1 MALPFVAPPDIP
13 EDRARVLKSAFMAMA
28 MNEAFRADMK
38 KVGIMTSPIDG
49 EAVHALI
56 AKAAKAPDAVQ
67 GEIRQAAGRK
77 MKPRILGGFGSR
89 RLLVLQDECGHW
101 CWTGHAN
108 QGSYRMSD
116 YSLLNIQRSG
126 QIATIELIRI
136 EKHLREQQ
144 GRGKRGGAQRA
155 AEVGRALNELRD
167 DNTVRVIVIT
177 GKDDVFTIPP
187 SSYGHHGSPGSDW
200 DIMSGVTRA
209 VEAMCTI
216 EKPVIAKVNGHAVG
230 FGANLVLACDFIIAR
245 EDAIIAD
252 HHMSCGELI
261 IDGKVAGSA
270 DHCMVTGDG
279 GAVFAPLKMP
289 HEHRQGIPD
298 AGAALHRQGARRH
311 GRRQLRRSGGRARR
325 QDRRNRSTPPQ
336 A

>member
-1 MALPFVAPPDIP
+1 
-13 EDRARVLKSAFMAMA
+13 
-28 MNEAFRADMK
+28 
-38 KVGIMTSPIDG
+38 
-49 EAVHALI
+49 
-56 AKAAKAPDAVQ
+56 
-67 GEIRQAAGRK
+67 
-77 MKPRILGGFGSR
+77 
-89 RLLVLQDECGHW
+89 
-101 CWTGHAN
+101 
-108 QGSYRMSD
+108 MSD
-116 YSLLNIQRSG
+116 YSLLSIERSG

-167 DNTVRVIVIT
+167 DNSVRVIVIT
-177 GKDDVFTIPP
+177 GRDDVFTIPP
-187 SSYGHHGSPGSDW
+187 STYGHHGSPGSDW

-230 FGANLVLACDFIIAR
+230 FGANLVLACDFIVAR

-261 IDGKVAGSA
+261 IDGKIAGSA
-270 DHCMVTGDG
+270 EHCMVTGDG

-289 HEHRQGIPD
+289 MNIAKEYLMLARPFTAKELATMGVVNYAVPAAELD
-298 AGAALHRQGARRH
+298 AKTDEIAQRLLKRNAYALALTKRVLNKQLMESFSRVHDAALGYEFLNFYMQ
-311 GRRQLRRSGGRARR
+311 
-325 QDRRNRSTPPQ
+325 TPQ
-336 A
+336 AKELGQGRGEGTL

>member
-1 MALPFVAPPDIP
+1 
-13 EDRARVLKSAFMAMA
+13 
-28 MNEAFRADMK
+28 
-38 KVGIMTSPIDG
+38 
-49 EAVHALI
+49 
-56 AKAAKAPDAVQ
+56 
-67 GEIRQAAGRK
+67 
-77 MKPRILGGFGSR
+77 
-89 RLLVLQDECGHW
+89 
-101 CWTGHAN
+101 
-108 QGSYRMSD
+108 MSD
-116 YSLLNIQRSG
+116 YSLLNIRRDG

-144 GRGKRGGAQRA
+144 NKGQRGGAQRA

-167 DNTVRVIVIT
+167 DNTVRVIVVT

-289 HEHRQGIPD
+289 MNIAKEYLMLARPFTAKELAAMGVVNYAVPAAELD
-298 AGAALHRQGARRH
+298 AKTDEIAQRLLKRNAYALALTKRVLNKQMME
-311 GRRQLRRSGGRARR
+311 SF
-325 QDRRNRSTPPQ
+325 NRVHDASLGYEFLNFYMQTPQ
-336 A
+336 AKELGQGRGEGTL

>member
-1 MALPFVAPPDIP
+1 
-13 EDRARVLKSAFMAMA
+13 
-28 MNEAFRADMK
+28 
-38 KVGIMTSPIDG
+38 
-49 EAVHALI
+49 
-56 AKAAKAPDAVQ
+56 
-67 GEIRQAAGRK
+67 
-77 MKPRILGGFGSR
+77 
-89 RLLVLQDECGHW
+89 
-101 CWTGHAN
+101 
-108 QGSYRMSD
+108 MSD
-116 YSLLNIQRSG
+116 YGLLNIRRDG

-144 GRGKRGGAQRA
+144 NKGKRGGAQRA

-252 HHMSCGELI
+252 HHMSCGELV

-289 HEHRQGIPD
+289 LNIAKEYLMLARPFTARELAAMGVVNYAVPAAELD
-298 AGAALHRQGARRH
+298 AKTNEIAQRLLKRNAYALALTKRVLNKQVMASFNQVHDAALGYEFLNFYMQ
-311 GRRQLRRSGGRARR
+311 
-325 QDRRNRSTPPQ
+325 TPQ
-336 A
+336 AKELGQGRGEETL

>member
-1 MALPFVAPPDIP
+1 
-13 EDRARVLKSAFMAMA
+13 
-28 MNEAFRADMK
+28 
-38 KVGIMTSPIDG
+38 
-49 EAVHALI
+49 
-56 AKAAKAPDAVQ
+56 
-67 GEIRQAAGRK
+67 
-77 MKPRILGGFGSR
+77 
-89 RLLVLQDECGHW
+89 
-101 CWTGHAN
+101 
-108 QGSYRMSD
+108 MSD
-116 YSLLNIQRSG
+116 YSLLNIERSG

-177 GKDDVFTIPP
+177 GRDDVFTIPP

-230 FGANLVLACDFIIAR
+230 FGANLVLACDLIIAR

-270 DHCMVTGDG
+270 EHCMVTGDG

-289 HEHRQGIPD
+289 MNIAKEYLMLARPFTAKELATMGVVNYAVPAAELD
-298 AGAALHRQGARRH
+298 AKTDEIAQRLLKRNAYALALTKRVLNKQLMESFSRVHDAALGYEFLNFYMQ
-311 GRRQLRRSGGRARR
+311 
-325 QDRRNRSTPPQ
+325 TPQ
-336 A
+336 AKELGQGRGEGTL

>member
-1 MALPFVAPPDIP
+1 
-13 EDRARVLKSAFMAMA
+13 
-28 MNEAFRADMK
+28 
-38 KVGIMTSPIDG
+38 
-49 EAVHALI
+49 
-56 AKAAKAPDAVQ
+56 
-67 GEIRQAAGRK
+67 
-77 MKPRILGGFGSR
+77 
-89 RLLVLQDECGHW
+89 
-101 CWTGHAN
+101 
-108 QGSYRMSD
+108 MSD
-116 YSLLNIQRSG
+116 YSLLNIRRDG

-136 EKHLREQQ
+136 EKHLREQRE
-144 GRGKRGGAQRA
+144 RGKRGGAQRA

-167 DNTVRVIVIT
+167 DNTVRVIVVT

-187 SSYGHHGSPGSDW
+187 SSYGHHGNPGGDW

-261 IDGKVAGSA
+261 SDGKMAGSA
-270 DHCMVTGDG
+270 EHCMVTGDG

-289 HEHRQGIPD
+289 LNIAKEYLMLARPFTAKELATMGVVNYAVPAAELD
-298 AGAALHRQGARRH
+298 AKTDEIAQRLLKRNAYALALTKRVLNKQLMASFNQVHDAALGYEFLNFYMQ
-311 GRRQLRRSGGRARR
+311 
-325 QDRRNRSTPPQ
+325 TPQ
-336 A
+336 AKELGQGRGEGTL

>member
-1 MALPFVAPPDIP
+1 
-13 EDRARVLKSAFMAMA
+13 
-28 MNEAFRADMK
+28 
-38 KVGIMTSPIDG
+38 
-49 EAVHALI
+49 
-56 AKAAKAPDAVQ
+56 
-67 GEIRQAAGRK
+67 
-77 MKPRILGGFGSR
+77 
-89 RLLVLQDECGHW
+89 
-101 CWTGHAN
+101 
-108 QGSYRMSD
+108 MSD
-116 YSLLNIQRSG
+116 YSLLNIHRSG

-136 EKHLREQQ
+136 EKHLREQR
-144 GRGKRGGAQRA
+144 GSGKRGGAQRA

-177 GKDDVFTIPP
+177 GRDDVFTIPP

-261 IDGKVAGSA
+261 IDGKMAGSA
-270 DHCMVTGDG
+270 EHCMVTGDG

-289 HEHRQGIPD
+289 MNMAKEYLMLARPFTAKELVTMGVVNYAVPAAELD
-298 AGAALHRQGARRH
+298 AKTDEIAQRLLKRNAYALALTKRVLNKQLMESFSRVHDAALGYEFLNFYMQ
-311 GRRQLRRSGGRARR
+311 
-325 QDRRNRSTPPQ
+325 TPQ
-336 A
+336 AKELGQGRGEGTL